1 MKFGQFIEY
10 NMINIFFKKILKKIV
25 RETNHKP
32 FSKQSKLSISLDQL
46 FQHLYSLFS
55 FYVQVKSYQNLLK
68 LRSCLLGSISYKRF
82 LKIKKRS
89 ETSLPASFSVCI
101 LKRNISHVYSINWPN
116 FIVWLLLLFET
127 LDNVCIV
134 IVCFPVCDV
143 KILKLTLA
151 VLSSRFPT

>member
-116 FIVWLLLLFET
+116 FIV
-127 LDNVCIV
+127 
-134 IVCFPVCDV
+134 
-143 KILKLTLA
+143 
-151 VLSSRFPT
+151 